1 MQRIVYWLAMAF
13 IFPVSLLPFWALYRV
28 SDGLYL
34 LLYYVVGYR
43 KAVVKGNLERSFPE
57 RSPAECKRIEK
68 QFYRHL
74 CDVVV
79 ESLKSYTI
87 SPEAIRKRIPIR
99 NPELFDA
106 YANKGQSIIIVTAHY
121 GNWEWA
127 ALAQSVFSPFVNYAV
142 YRPLSNPWFDRM
154 VKRNRERFNLELI
167 PQQEVAAKIRHTP
180 DEPELIAFLTDQSP
194 SNISKAMWLT
204 FLGEDTAVEPAVERL
219 VRMAKRP
226 VVYGAISKLA
236 RGRYEINLV
245 PIHDTPETL
254 EPGELTR
261 LHFAMLEKMIHTAPP
276 YWLWSHR
283 RWKHKRKVE
292 GMKG

>member
-1 MQRIVYWLAMAF
+1 MQRFVYWLAMAF
-13 IFPVSLLPFWALYRV
+13 IFPVSHLPFWALYRV

-43 KAVVKGNLERSFPE
+43 RSVVKNNLALAFPE
-57 RSPAECKRIEK
+57 KSPAERK
-68 QFYRHL
+68 QIQKAFYRHL

-87 SPEAIRKRIPIR
+87 SPEAIRKRIPIC
-99 NPELFDA
+99 NPELFYD
-106 YANKGQSIIIVTAHY
+106 YADKGQTIIIVTAHY

-154 VKRNRERFNLELI
+154 VKRNRERFNLALI
-167 PQQEVAAKIRHTP
+167 PQQDVAAKIRHTP
-180 DEPELIAFLTDQSP
+180 DAPELIAFLTDQSP
-194 SNISKAMWLT
+194 ANIGKAMWLR
-204 FLGEDTAVEPAVERL
+204 FLGQDTAVEPAVERL
-219 VRMAKRP
+219 VRLAKRP
-226 VVYGAISKLA
+226 VVYGAIRKLA

-245 PIHDTPETL
+245 PIHDAPETL

-261 LHFAMLEKMIHTAPP
+261 LYFAMLENMIHTAPP

-283 RWKHKRKVE
+283 RWKHRRK
-292 GMKG
+292 G